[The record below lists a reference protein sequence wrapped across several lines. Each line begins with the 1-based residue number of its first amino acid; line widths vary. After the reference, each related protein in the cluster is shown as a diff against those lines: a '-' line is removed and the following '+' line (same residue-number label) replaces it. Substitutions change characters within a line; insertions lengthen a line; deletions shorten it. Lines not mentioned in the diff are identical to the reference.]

1 MPFAPIQ
8 VVPTTLAWVVVKTL
22 PLKCFEI
29 PVYAFDL
36 HFLVVG
42 EMNLTEWYS
51 GFPYFLQ
58 FQSEF
63 GNKEFMI

>member
-1 MPFAPIQ
+1 M
-8 VVPTTLAWVVVKTL
+8 PTTLAWVVVKTL

-42 EMNLTEWYS
+42 EMNLTQGGAS
-51 GFPYFLQ
+51 FVRFLVQFPCPF
-58 FQSEF
+58 SVEF
-63 GNKEFMI
+63 